1 MRLNPYQKD
10 ILDYLRIVG
19 EPVSPQAVAR
29 AVGEELLTTRN
40 RLYRLCY
47 REDVPV
53 YRSDSNTFMY
63 SEQPVSAKAPAWQR
77 IMEWWEERKLQE
89 ITPQMVAESL
99 GDISSIDCSNHLSSL
114 VQTLDCCQRIRNGVY
129 IWDEE
134 NDHEY
139 KTQQDIVVD
148 FIIENGGTASL
159 SQMEL
164 ELGICKPSLCRIIDK
179 LQSKAS
185 RVKVKRESFITLLED
200 NRNEERTHN
209 EAGTPCTTDET
220 C

>member
-1 MRLNPYQKD
+1 MKLNRYQKD
-10 ILDYLRIVG
+10 IFDYLRIVG
-19 EPVSPQAVAR
+19 EPASPQAVAR
-29 AVGEELLTTRN
+29 AVGEELAVTRN

-47 REDVPV
+47 RTDVPV
-53 YRSDSNTFMY
+53 YRNDNSLFLY
-63 SEQPVSAKAPAWQR
+63 SEEPVTAKKPAWTR
-77 IMEWWEERKLQE
+77 ILEWWEEHKLEE
-89 ITPQMVAESL
+89 ITPQIVAESL
-99 GDISSIDCSNHLSSL
+99 GDISSIDCSNHMSSL
-114 VQTLDCCQRIRNGVY
+114 VKTLDCCQRIRNGVY

-148 FIIENGGTASL
+148 FIIEKGGTASL

-179 LQSKAS
+179 LQTSAS
-185 RVKVKRESFITLLED
+185 RVKVKRESYITLLED
-200 NRNEERTHN
+200 YRNEERTHDQT
-209 EAGTPCTTDET
+209 GTQCTTDET